1 MPKKAINP
9 PQKAVVRIPNLS
21 TKILD
26 TADKKKVVPIAEE
39 PIKDALVAASGSSP
53 KLSLR

>member
-39 PIKDALVAASGSSP
+39 PIKEALVAASESSP
-53 KLSLR
+53 NLSLR